1 MPKKPKISSTD
12 KAKQMACDAI
22 IERAVVKMVVEAG
35 APVSLVI
42 DRLLTYAAGQAAT
55 MRGSAVTAEHFR
67 RLADNIEG
75 GLFRS
80 LTGEDRPS
88 GGKPN

>member
-1 MPKKPKISSTD
+1 MSKEPKIPLTE
-12 KAKQMACDAI
+12 KAKQVACDAI

-55 MRGSAVTAEHFR
+55 LEGSAVTAEHFR
-67 RLADNIEG
+67 RFADQIET
-75 GLFRS
+75 GLFWS
-80 LTGEDRPS
+80 ITGEDKPS
-88 GGKPN
+88 GRTAN

>member
-1 MPKKPKISSTD
+1 M
-12 KAKQMACDAI
+12 QVACDAI

-35 APVSLVI
+35 APVTLVI
-42 DRLLTYAAGQAAT
+42 DRLLTYAAGQAAI
-55 MRGSAVTAEHFR
+55 MRGSAVTADHFR

-75 GLFRS
+75 GLFWS
-80 LTGEDRPS
+80 LAGEDRPS